1 MLARPLDTAL
11 DRLVVPGW
19 SRIGWALRRPGFEA
33 PPPDAL
39 AGRSALVTGAGSGI
53 GTAAATGFARLGARV
68 HLLVRNRE
76 RGERTLAEIAAE
88 VPGAQLE
95 LEVCDV
101 SLLASVRAFATA
113 FAARVPDL
121 GVLVHNAGVLPE
133 RRIETVEG
141 HELTFATHVLGPH
154 LLSRLLPAGRT
165 IWVSSGGMYA
175 QRLRVDDLQY
185 RAGGYDGTTAYARTK
200 RMQVALA
207 EEWALHRPERVT
219 HAMHPG
225 WVDTPGL
232 AESLSAFHRL
242 ARPLLR
248 TPEQGAD
255 TIVWLAAAAAPG
267 RCNGRFWQDRRPR
280 PTHLLGRGGD
290 DPADRRTLWDACE
303 ALTAPPV
310 TAGPGAPAS

>member
-11 DRLVVPGW
+11 DRLIVPGW
-19 SRIGWALRRPGFEA
+19 SRIGWALRRPGFETLA
-33 PPPDAL
+33 ADAL

-53 GTAAATGFARLGARV
+53 GTAAAAGLARLGARV

-76 RGERTLAEIAAE
+76 RGEQTLAQIAGE
-88 VPGAQLE
+88 VPGARLE

-133 RRIETVEG
+133 RRIETAEG

-154 LLSRLLPAGRT
+154 LLSTLLPARRT
-165 IWVSSGGMYA
+165 VWVSSGGMYA

-185 RAGGYDGTTAYARTK
+185 RAATSTARRPMRGRSACRSRSRGVGAPPRGPDHARDAPRVGRHAGAGGVAERRFTASPARCCARPNRART
-200 RMQVALA
+200 RSSGSRRA
-207 EEWALHRPERVT
+207 E
-219 HAMHPG
+219 
-225 WVDTPGL
+225 
-232 AESLSAFHRL
+232 
-242 ARPLLR
+242 
-248 TPEQGAD
+248 
-255 TIVWLAAAAAPG
+255 APG

-280 PTHLLGRGGD
+280 PTHVLGRGGD
-290 DPADRRTLWDACE
+290 DPADRQALWDACQ